1 MSLLNVDKI
10 DPNSGTALE
19 IGTSGDTVTVPT
31 GVGLTL
37 TNATLLLPTT
47 ITSTTEVLT
56 NKISPATGVAFAL
69 GDSGD
74 TFTVPSGATIVN
86 SGTAT
91 GFGGGKVGQ
100 VLQAVKTDTFGSYT
114 TAAYAEV
121 TDLTVDITP
130 VATSSKVLIMVSIC
144 YGQANDAQGA
154 FQIAKDGSAL
164 TGAIGDT
171 ASARTR
177 GTLPANNPQA
187 SSAYTS
193 WNSSMTYLDAPSSTS
208 AITYSV
214 QVYAASSQGL
224 YVNRTYSDTDTDDG
238 SRTISSIT
246 VMEILV

>member
-91 GFGGGKVGQ
+91 GFGGGKIGQ
-100 VLQAVKTDTFGSYT
+100 VVSTVKTDTFT
-114 TAAYAEV
+114 TTSTSFTDV

-130 VATSSKVLIMVSIC
+130 VATSSKILIIASIQV
-144 YGQANDAQGA
+144 G
-154 FQIAKDGSAL
+154 GSATVRQGL
-164 TGAIGDT
+164 TLVRDSTDIYLGDAAGSRAVAT
-171 ASARTR
+171 IYQ
-177 GTLPANNPQA
+177 NPQ
-187 SSAYTS
+187 SATVVES
-193 WNSSMTYLDAPSSTS
+193 ESIVFLDSPSSTS
-208 AITYSV
+208 ATTYKIQAQTES
-214 QVYAASSQGL
+214 GNTL
-224 YVNRTYSDTDTDDG
+224 TINRSLTDTDAATYY
-238 SRTISSIT
+238 RTPSSIT
-246 VMEILV
+246 VMEVLV